1 MREIATDG
9 VPEGVGDFSGHL
21 LGLRLPAHEAADR
34 HDRDPGGARQV
45 AVVPLAV
52 GHVRFNALH
61 RIPGARAALSFR
73 CPHSG
78 DSITDV
84 PAVSTRFLT
93 MSNFFYGCGATLV
106 PAVGSRITVKAPKFG
121 KALKLRRGKKS
132 LEEVAIPVRKLLE
145 DTGLKIP
152 RSLIDKI
159 ERGRV
164 PDWPIFAA
172 LCRVYGMDIER
183 AVLQLLNAL
192 EFPGSRD
199 LLRQPEGVELAS
211 NPELAATSGG
221 DVSDDLTSS
230 RVFAEEIRRIADAFG
245 GALQDVADRLD
256 GGLPNTPTHEPN
268 PHTPHKPTHRLR
280 RAR

>member
-1 MREIATDG
+1 
-9 VPEGVGDFSGHL
+9 
-21 LGLRLPAHEAADR
+21 
-34 HDRDPGGARQV
+34 
-45 AVVPLAV
+45 
-52 GHVRFNALH
+52 
-61 RIPGARAALSFR
+61 
-73 CPHSG
+73 
-78 DSITDV
+78 
-84 PAVSTRFLT
+84 

-106 PAVGSRITVKAPKFG
+106 PTVGSRITVKAPKFG